1 MLKDNFYHIT
11 AESAGEYTITFDA
24 QHAIF
29 KAHFPGK
36 PIVPGACLVQMA
48 QEMASLWLQKTIIF
62 TQIDNLKFLKL
73 VTPDVAP
80 TFQFEAKE
88 DNKIRVSVMANA
100 INYANFT
107 ATYMCTDSDL

>member
-11 AESAGEYTITFDA
+11 AENAGEYTIAFDA

-29 KAHFPGK
+29 QAHFPGK
-36 PIVPGACLVQMA
+36 PIVPGACLVQIA

-80 TFQFEAKE
+80 TFQLTRKE
-88 DNKIRVSVMANA
+88 NDQIRVCVIANE

>member
-62 TQIDNLKFLKL
+62 KQIDNLKFLKL

-80 TFQFEAKE
+80 TFQLEAKE

-107 ATYMCTDSDL
+107 AIYMCTDSNL

>member
-80 TFQFEAKE
+80 TFQLEAKE

-107 ATYMCTDSDL
+107 AIYMCTDSNL